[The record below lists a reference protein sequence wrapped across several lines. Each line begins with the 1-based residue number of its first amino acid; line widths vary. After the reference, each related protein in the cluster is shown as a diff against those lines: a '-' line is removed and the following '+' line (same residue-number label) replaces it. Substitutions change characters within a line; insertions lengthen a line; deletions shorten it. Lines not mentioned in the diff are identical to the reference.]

1 MSEATAK
8 SRPIQKTS
16 RLLRWLRGRARRY
29 LFFFGILVGAA
40 SAYLLGL
47 ELAYRDMVDV
57 KRQTLQLQSEN
68 QRLKRQIVQQDSTLI
83 AAQAKLKSAQAALDE
98 MMPSANTYT
107 ISPNQSMM
115 IAGGRLSVG
124 LIGSPTNDSVTMNIN
139 GKRQPVSTGDVV
151 NVALNPST
159 TCHVRVESFDM
170 FKAIVT
176 ASCEPA
182 RPQ

>member
-1 MSEATAK
+1 MSETTGK
-8 SRPIQKTS
+8 SRPTPKKS
-16 RLLRWLRGRARRY
+16 RLLRWLRGRGRRY
-29 LFFFGILVGAA
+29 LFFFGILIGAA

-57 KRQTLQLQSEN
+57 KRQTVQLQSEN
-68 QRLKRQIVQQDSTLI
+68 QRLKRQIVQQDSNLL
-83 AAQAKLKSAQAALDE
+83 AAQAKLKSTQAALDE
-98 MMPSANTYT
+98 VIPSANTYV

-124 LIGSPTNDSVTMNIN
+124 LIGSPTNESVTMNIN
-139 GKRQPVSTGDVV
+139 GKRQLVSTGDVV

-159 TCHVRVESFDM
+159 TCHVRVASFDM

-176 ASCEPA
+176 AACEPV